1 MKQYKYQL
9 RKTSKK
15 EICPSCGKKTFT
27 PYVLASDMK
36 TIADIKLYGICDRI
50 NNCSYIKYP
59 KDDEPNIRDWI
70 SREPEPYKAPDYI
83 DLSIVETTFDK
94 FESNTFFNYLV
105 ALFDIKT
112 ALKLQSDY
120 NIGTAKKNGTIF
132 WQKDSE
138 GKFRTGKVMYYNSNG
153 KRNKNRY
160 SWYIHTS
167 IKKDYNLMQV
177 LFGEHLI
184 KLNPDKPVALVESE
198 KSAVILSAFFPEY
211 TWIASGGMQM
221 LNSYRLLRLPRL
233 DLVCP
238 DQGAYNLWEKQ
249 TNIFHDR
256 MMDVDVEN
264 AFNKGILKK
273 GDDLLDLILIQK
285 GLQM

>member
-15 EICPSCGKKTFT
+15 EICPNCGKKTFT

-50 NNCSYIKYP
+50 NNCNYIKYP
-59 KDDEPNIRDWI
+59 KDDEANIRDWI
-70 SREPEPYKAPDYI
+70 SPKPEPYKAPDYI
-83 DLSIVETTFDK
+83 DLSIVEATFGK

-105 ALFDIKT
+105 NLFDMQI

-138 GKFRTGKVMYYNSNG
+138 GKFRTGKVMYYNNNG

-160 SWYIHTS
+160 SWYIHNE

-184 KLNPDKPVALVESE
+184 KLNPNKPVALVESE
-198 KSAVILSAFFPEY
+198 KSAVILSVFFPEY

-249 TNIFHDR
+249 TNIFHNR
-256 MMDVDVEN
+256 MMNVNVEDG
-264 AFNKGILKK
+264 FNKGILKK